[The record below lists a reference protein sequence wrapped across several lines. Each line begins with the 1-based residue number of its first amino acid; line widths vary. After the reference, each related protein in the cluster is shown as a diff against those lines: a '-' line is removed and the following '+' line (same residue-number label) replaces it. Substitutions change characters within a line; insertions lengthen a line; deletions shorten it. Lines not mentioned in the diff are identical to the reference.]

1 MRKVEIKDPV
11 SEETDW
17 DIPQWV
23 QNTTLKDVIVL
34 TTGEHDGIGF
44 DGTCL
49 PCKEY
54 PSGHY
59 ATNWSKRLFT
69 RLEGV
74 VPFEISND

>member
-1 MRKVEIKDPV
+1 V

-23 QNTTLKDVIVL
+23 QSIEEKDIVIL
-34 TTGEHDGIGF
+34 TTGEHGGTEF
-44 DGTCL
+44 EGTCL
-49 PCKEY
+49 PCGRHKDGGY
-54 PSGHY
+54 STTWLKAFY
-59 ATNWSKRLFT
+59 A